1 MSFPKKLPSKKR
13 LTYGGEF
20 EEKTYKA
27 NVKSNDD
34 RKPTEN
40 YSKLH
45 VDSSQLISSNSKLN
59 NNDETLNCCSFN
71 KQIIDDSPKDEQMFA
86 DQKLE
91 DQKLVDNKLIDHKP
105 TDRPHKRKDRDDSS
119 FLSTIKRLLT
129 NKILLCRIASTV
141 FHILPVSGLYTFLP
155 KYLEYQYRI
164 TASDA
169 SFISGIAGIMVMGL
183 GIFSSGI
190 YMRRANPNP
199 NFVSRWICIATFLYV
214 CGMISLIFLGCP
226 LPKIAGLGETGLEL
240 RSNCPNCQCESNQF
254 MPVCAS
260 NEITF
265 LSPCLAGC
273 SRFNRTGNEYN
284 YLDCACLP
292 ARVEIAKNGF
302 CGVEC
307 NNLFWYVI
315 VFSSIAL
322 LHSTTEVGA
331 MLLTLR

>member
-1 MSFPKKLPSKKR
+1 MSFPKKLPSKKQ
-13 LTYGGEF
+13 LAYSQCEESGKF

-27 NVKSNDD
+27 KDD
-34 RKPTEN
+34 ERQSEER

-45 VDSSQLISSNSKLN
+45 VDSSQLKLTSSDGKLN
-59 NNDETLNCCSFN
+59 NNDAEMNCCSFT
-71 KQIIDDSPKDEQMFA
+71 KQGDDSPKPIDEQILA
-86 DQKLE
+86 DKKLSDKE
-91 DQKLVDNKLIDHKP
+91 SDDN
-105 TDRPHKRKDRDDSS
+105 T
-119 FLSTIKRLLT
+119 FLRTIGRLLR
-129 NKILLCRIASTV
+129 NRILLCRIASTV

-226 LPKIAGLGETGLEL
+226 LPKISGLNEGALDL

-254 MPVCAS
+254 MPICAS
-260 NEITF
+260 NAVTY

-273 SRFNRTGNEYN
+273 TRFNRTGNEYN
-284 YLDCACLP
+284 YLDCGCLP
-292 ARVEIAKNGF
+292 EKVEIAKNGF

-307 NNLFWYVI
+307 NNLLWYI
-315 VFSSIAL
+315 ILFSTIAL